1 MSNARGGLKNHEI
14 INSLGHRL
22 IMTID
27 IYDED
32 LAWFG
37 GLKPHKIKMPWVFLD
52 HGPKNDPKISK
63 SERNEIELRSFNH
76 SIRLDE

>member
-1 MSNARGGLKNHEI
+1 
-14 INSLGHRL
+14 
-22 IMTID
+22 MTID

-37 GLKPHKIKMPWVFLD
+37 GLKPHKSKVPWVFVD

-76 SIRLDE
+76 SIRLDEYIILVGSFVQIG